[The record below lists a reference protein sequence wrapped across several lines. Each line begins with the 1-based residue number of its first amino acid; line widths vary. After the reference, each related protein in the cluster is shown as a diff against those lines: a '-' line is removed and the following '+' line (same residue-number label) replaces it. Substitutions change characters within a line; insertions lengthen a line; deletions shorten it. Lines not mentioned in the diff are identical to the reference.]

1 MLILNENSS
10 FDIKNG
16 CKFGI
21 CAWMRKRMMYF
32 DATPNSAENEMRFL
46 EE

>member
-1 MLILNENSS
+1 MLILSDNSS
-10 FDIKNG
+10 FGIKNG
-16 CKFGI
+16 RKFGI

-46 EE
+46 KE